1 MSSTSSIIKTNN
13 DNNKASIK
21 ISGSKQ
27 TGIQINN

>member
-1 MSSTSSIIKTNN
+1 MSTTSDIIEKNS
-13 DNNKASIK
+13 NKVDVI